1 MVLKISGVNKV
12 KMSFMKHK
20 FIDLDQVLLKVVN
33 SNVDLKVDVDV
44 TNVNFAFY

>member
-1 MVLKISGVNKV
+1 MI
-12 KMSFMKHK
+12 

-33 SNVDLKVDVDV
+33 SNIDLKVDVDV